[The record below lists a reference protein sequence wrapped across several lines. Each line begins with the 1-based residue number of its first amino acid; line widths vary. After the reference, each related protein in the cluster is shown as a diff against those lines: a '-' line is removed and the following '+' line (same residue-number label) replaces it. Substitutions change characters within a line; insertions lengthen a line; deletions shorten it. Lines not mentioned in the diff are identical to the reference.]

1 MTMDYPHNE
10 DDYLKFKDDGIK
22 VFVKK
27 GIKAKNN
34 VLTIS
39 VSGFLFFKNL
49 EVYGIDINVF

>member
-1 MTMDYPHNE
+1 MDYPHNE